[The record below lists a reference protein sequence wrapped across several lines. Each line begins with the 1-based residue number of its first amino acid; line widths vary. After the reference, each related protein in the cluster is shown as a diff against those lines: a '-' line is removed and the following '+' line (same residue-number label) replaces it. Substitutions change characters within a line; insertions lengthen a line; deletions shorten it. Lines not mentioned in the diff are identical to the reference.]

1 MGERPGLEVDVRQTN
16 HEGVLLDWLNAAA
29 DSATPVV
36 LNAAAWTHYS
46 YALLDA
52 CAGHDTRELLCSSTP
67 YGWFVFACEERPQIS
82 DTLWALFEE
91 ARQHGCEYLLFDRD
105 AAGLEGFPVF
115 DWEADQTATRQ
126 LEKGELMKA
135 G

>member
-1 MGERPGLEVDVRQTN
+1 MSVVRRF
-16 HEGVLLDWLNAAA
+16 LDLS
-29 DSATPVV
+29 SAH
-36 LNAAAWTHYS
+36 LS
-46 YALLDA
+46 RKDRALLDA
-52 CAGHDTRELLCSSTP
+52 CAGHDAGELLCATTP

-82 DTLWALFEE
+82 DTLWALFQE

-105 AAGLEGFPVF
+105 AASLDGFPVF

-126 LEKGELMKA
+126 LEEGELMKA

>member
-1 MGERPGLEVDVRQTN
+1 MSVVRRF
-16 HEGVLLDWLNAAA
+16 LDLSNAHLSNE
-29 DSATPVV
+29 DR
-36 LNAAAWTHYS
+36 
-46 YALLDA
+46 ALLEA
-52 CAGHDTRELLCSSTP
+52 CAGHDTGELLCATTP

-105 AAGLEGFPVF
+105 AAEIDGFPVF
-115 DWEADQTATRQ
+115 DWETEKATTERTEE
-126 LEKGELMKA
+126 EKELMEA